1 MRLGSRALQPQAL
14 IIVGLL
20 LFVSAIFL
28 TVSPRNPPGFNHD
41 EMAITYNAATLA
53 AHGRDEY
60 GARFPLFIRSFG
72 DYKSPVYVYAL
83 AGIFTVTGP
92 STAVARTFS
101 AVLGLAAI
109 LAIFA
114 LALLMT
120 KRPLLSLAVT
130 LGAGLSPWL
139 FEISRLVFEV
149 ALEPLLI
156 TGLLIAV
163 YRVSAAEKWR
173 LTDAAAIGVL
183 LAAIAYA
190 YQAGKLLAV
199 LYAVAIAVFYGRRQP
214 KGVAVALGLFGLLLA
229 PLLPYNARHPGAI
242 SARFTPRTYIHHGM
256 SWWTIA
262 WDFVKHYFLNMNLW
276 EWATRGD
283 PNARHHVP
291 GTGSIFFVTTAI
303 ALVGLVVVL
312 RHHRSSPWWRFVV
325 FCALMSAVPSSLIS
339 GLNHSLG
346 LIALPV
352 FLAVFT
358 IPGLEWI
365 ASMRNVTLR
374 LAVVAVLVLGFS
386 AEAVRWQVVFHRDGP
401 KRADVFE
408 AGFEPAF
415 AGAVR
420 HGGTIYARRSD
431 HGAYIGSLL
440 FGLLD
445 GRPRSS
451 IVILEDGQNTP
462 RGAIVMGRPGEC
474 VGCTVL
480 GSSGEFQSY
489 IRPR

>member
-1 MRLGSRALQPQAL
+1 MRLGSRSLQPQTL
-14 IIVGLL
+14 IVVGLL
-20 LFVSAIFL
+20 LLVSVVFL

-60 GARFPLFIRSFG
+60 GARFPLFIKSFG

-83 AGIFTVTGP
+83 AAVFEVTGP

-101 AVLGLAAI
+101 AVLGLSAI
-109 LAIFA
+109 LMLFG
-114 LALLMT
+114 LALLVT
-120 KRPLLSLAVT
+120 RRPLLSLAVT
-130 LGAGLSPWL
+130 LGAGLAPWL

-156 TGLLIAV
+156 TSLLV
-163 YRVSAAEKWR
+163 LLYRASAATWR
-173 LTDAAAIGVL
+173 SADAVAIGVV
-183 LAAIAYA
+183 LAAISYA

-199 LYAVAIAVFYGRRQP
+199 LYAIGIAAFYGRRQP
-214 KGVAVALGLFGLLLA
+214 RRVALALGVFGLALA
-229 PLLPYNARHPGAI
+229 PLLPYNARHPGAL
-242 SARFTPRTYIHHGM
+242 SARFSGLTYVHHGM

-262 WDFVKHYFLNMNLW
+262 SDFVKHYLLNMDLW

-291 GTGSIFFVTTAI
+291 GTGSVFFVTTAL
-303 ALVGLVVVL
+303 ALLGLVVIV
-312 RHHRSSPWWRFVV
+312 RQRRSSPWWRFIV
-325 FCALMSAVPSSLIS
+325 FGALTSGVPSSLTS

-352 FLAVFT
+352 FMAVLT
-358 IPGLEWI
+358 IPALEWI
-365 ASMRNVTLR
+365 ATLR
-374 LAVVAVLVLGFS
+374 HVALRSALVAILVLGF
-386 AEAVRWQVVFHRDGP
+386 ATEAVRWQVVYHRDGP
-401 KRADVFE
+401 KRADQFE
-408 AGFEPAF
+408 AGFEGAF
-415 AGAVR
+415 DGALR

-440 FGLLD
+440 FGLLA

-462 RGAIVMGRPGEC
+462 PGATVMGRPGEC
-474 VGCTVL
+474 VGCVVL

-489 IRPR
+489 IRPG

>member
-1 MRLGSRALQPQAL
+1 MRLGPRALQPQVL
-14 IIVGLL
+14 IVVGLL
-20 LFVSAIFL
+20 LSVSALFL

-41 EMAITYNAATLA
+41 EMAITYNAATIA

-60 GARFPLFIRSFG
+60 GARFPLFIKSFG

-83 AGIFTVTGP
+83 AAVFTVTGP

-109 LAIFA
+109 LTLFA
-114 LALLMT
+114 LAWLLT
-120 KRPLLSLAVT
+120 KSPLISLAVT

-156 TGLLIAV
+156 AALLVALYRSSARTWRVADAVVIA
-163 YRVSAAEKWR
+163 
-173 LTDAAAIGVL
+173 VL
-183 LAAIAYA
+183 LAAISYA

-199 LYAVAIAVFYGRRQP
+199 LYAIGIAAFYGRRQP
-214 KGVAVALGLFGLLLA
+214 KRVALALGLFGLSLA
-229 PLLPYNARHPGAI
+229 PLLPYNARHPGAL
-242 SARFTPRTYIHHGM
+242 SARLQGLTYVHHGM
-256 SWWTIA
+256 SWWTIV

-291 GTGSIFFVTTAI
+291 GTGSIFFVTTAL
-303 ALVGLVVVL
+303 ALVGLVVVV
-312 RHHRSSPWWRFVV
+312 RQHRSSPWWRFVV
-325 FCALMSAVPSSLIS
+325 FGAVTSAVPSSLTS

-352 FLAVFT
+352 FLAVLT
-358 IPGLEWI
+358 IPALEWI
-365 ASMRNVTLR
+365 ASLR
-374 LAVVAVLVLGFS
+374 RVALRSAVIAIVVLGFA
-386 AEAVRWQVVFHRDGP
+386 AEATRWQVVYHRDGP

-408 AGFEPAF
+408 AGFKPAF
-415 AGAVR
+415 DGALR
-420 HGGTIYARRSD
+420 HGGTVYARRSD

-440 FGLLD
+440 YGLLA

-462 RGAIVMGRPGEC
+462 RGALVMGRPGEC

-489 IRPR
+489 IRPS

>member
-14 IIVGLL
+14 IVIGLL
-20 LFVSAIFL
+20 LLISAIFL

-41 EMAITYNAATLA
+41 EMAIAYNAATLA

-109 LAIFA
+109 LALFV
-114 LALLMT
+114 LALLVT
-120 KRPLLSLAVT
+120 RRPLLSLAVT

-156 TGLLIAV
+156 VGLLIAL
-163 YRVSAAEKWR
+163 YRVSAERWR
-173 LTDAAAIGVL
+173 VADAVAIGLL
-183 LAAIAYA
+183 LAAIAYT

-199 LYAVAIAVFYGRRQP
+199 LYAVGIAAFYGRRQP
-214 KGVAVALGLFGLLLA
+214 KGVALALGLFGLALA
-229 PLLPYNARHPGAI
+229 PLLPYDARHPGAL
-242 SARFTPRTYIHHGM
+242 SARFSPLTYIHHGM

-262 WDFVKHYFLNMNLW
+262 WEFVRHYVLNMNLW
-276 EWATRGD
+276 EWVTRGD

-291 GTGSIFFVTTAI
+291 GTGSLFFVTTAI
-303 ALVGLVVVL
+303 ALVGVVVVAQ
-312 RHHRSSPWWRFVV
+312 RHRSSPWWRFVI
-325 FCALMSAVPSSLIS
+325 FGTLTSAVPSSLTT

-352 FLAVFT
+352 FLAVLT
-358 IPGLEWI
+358 IPGLEWLT
-365 ASMRNVTLR
+365 SMRNVTLR
-374 LAVVAVLVLGFS
+374 LAVVSVLALGFS
-386 AEAVRWQVVFHRDGP
+386 AEAVRWQVIYHRDGP

-408 AGFEPAF
+408 AGFEDAF

-451 IVILEDGQNTP
+451 IVILEDGQNIP
-462 RGAIVMGRPGEC
+462 RGAVVMGRPGEC

-480 GSSGEFQSY
+480 GSSGKFQSY
-489 IRPR
+489 IRPS

>member
-1 MRLGSRALQPQAL
+1 MRLGSRSLQPQTL
-14 IIVGLL
+14 IVVGLL
-20 LFVSAIFL
+20 LLVSVVFL

-60 GARFPLFIRSFG
+60 GARFPLFIKSFG

-83 AGIFTVTGP
+83 AAVFEVTGP

-101 AVLGLAAI
+101 AVLGLSAI
-109 LAIFA
+109 LMLFG
-114 LALLMT
+114 LALLVT
-120 KRPLLSLAVT
+120 RRPLLSLAVT
-130 LGAGLSPWL
+130 LGAGLAPWL

-156 TGLLIAV
+156 TSLLV
-163 YRVSAAEKWR
+163 LLYRVSAATWR
-173 LTDAAAIGVL
+173 SADAVAIGVV
-183 LAAIAYA
+183 LAAISHA

-199 LYAVAIAVFYGRRQP
+199 LYAIGIAAFYGRRQP
-214 KGVAVALGLFGLLLA
+214 RRVALALGVFGLALA
-229 PLLPYNARHPGAI
+229 PLLPYNARHPGAL
-242 SARFTPRTYIHHGM
+242 SARFSGLTYVHHGM

-262 WDFVKHYFLNMNLW
+262 SDFVKHYLLNMDLW

-291 GTGSIFFVTTAI
+291 GTGSVFFVTTAL
-303 ALVGLVVVL
+303 ALLGLVVIV
-312 RHHRSSPWWRFVV
+312 RQRRSSPWWRFIV
-325 FCALMSAVPSSLIS
+325 FGALTSGVPSSLTS

-352 FLAVFT
+352 FMAVLT
-358 IPGLEWI
+358 IPALEWI
-365 ASMRNVTLR
+365 ATLR
-374 LAVVAVLVLGFS
+374 HLALRSALVAILVLGF
-386 AEAVRWQVVFHRDGP
+386 ATEAVRWQVVYHRDGP
-401 KRADVFE
+401 KRADQFE
-408 AGFEPAF
+408 AGFEGAF
-415 AGAVR
+415 DGALR

-440 FGLLD
+440 FGLLA

-462 RGAIVMGRPGEC
+462 PGATVMGRPGEC
-474 VGCTVL
+474 VGCVVL

-489 IRPR
+489 IRPG

>member
-14 IIVGLL
+14 IVIGLL
-20 LFVSAIFL
+20 LLISAIFL

-109 LAIFA
+109 LALFV
-114 LALLMT
+114 LALLVT
-120 KRPLLSLAVT
+120 RRPLLSLAVT

-156 TGLLIAV
+156 AGLLIAL
-163 YRVSAAEKWR
+163 YRVSAERWR
-173 LTDAAAIGVL
+173 VADAVAIGLL

-199 LYAVAIAVFYGRRQP
+199 LYAIGIAAFYGRRQP
-214 KGVAVALGLFGLLLA
+214 KRVALALGLFGLALG
-229 PLLPYNARHPGAI
+229 PLLPYNARHPGAL
-242 SARFTPRTYIHHGM
+242 SARFSPLTYIHHGM

-262 WDFVKHYFLNMNLW
+262 WEFVKHYFLNMNLW
-276 EWATRGD
+276 EWVTRGD

-291 GTGSIFFVTTAI
+291 GTGSLFFVTTAI
-303 ALVGLVVVL
+303 ALVGVVVVVQ
-312 RHHRSSPWWRFVV
+312 RHRSSPWWRFVILG
-325 FCALMSAVPSSLIS
+325 ALTSAVPSSLTT

-346 LIALPV
+346 LIALPI
-352 FLAVFT
+352 FLAVLT

-365 ASMRNVTLR
+365 TSMRNVTLR
-374 LAVVAVLVLGFS
+374 VAVVSVLALGFS
-386 AEAVRWQVVFHRDGP
+386 AEAVRWQVIYHRDGP

-408 AGFEPAF
+408 AGFEDAF

-451 IVILEDGQNTP
+451 IVILEDGQNIP
-462 RGAIVMGRPGEC
+462 RGAVVMGRPGEC

-480 GSSGEFQSY
+480 GSSGKFQSY
-489 IRPR
+489 MRPS

>member
-1 MRLGSRALQPQAL
+1 MRLGSRTLQPQAL
-14 IIVGLL
+14 IVVGLL
-20 LFVSAIFL
+20 LFVSAVYL
-28 TVSPRNPPGFNHD
+28 SVSSRNPPGFNHD

-60 GARFPLFIRSFG
+60 GARFPLFVKSFG

-83 AGIFTVTGP
+83 AAVFTVTGP

-109 LAIFA
+109 LVLFG
-114 LALLMT
+114 LALRVT
-120 KRPLLSLAVT
+120 GRPLISLAVT
-130 LGAGLSPWL
+130 LGAALAPWL

-156 TGLLIAV
+156 MLLILALH
-163 YRVSAAEKWR
+163 RVSVTTWR
-173 LTDAAAIGVL
+173 KADAVAIGAL
-183 LAAIAYA
+183 LAAISYA

-199 LYAVAIAVFYGRRQP
+199 LYAIAIAALYGRRRP
-214 KGVAVALGLFGLLLA
+214 KRVALALGVFGLALV
-229 PLLPYNARHPGAI
+229 PLLPYNARHPGAL
-242 SARFTPRTYIHHGM
+242 SARLTGLTYVHHGM

-262 WDFVKHYFLNMNLW
+262 WDFVKHYALNMNLW

-291 GTGSIFFVTTAI
+291 GTGSVFFVTTAL
-303 ALVGLVVVL
+303 ALVGLVVIA
-312 RHHRSSPWWRFVV
+312 RQHRSSPWWRFIVLG
-325 FCALMSAVPSSLIS
+325 ALTSGVPSSLTS

-352 FLAVFT
+352 FMAVLT
-358 IPGLEWI
+358 IPAIEWVV
-365 ASMRNVTLR
+365 SLR
-374 LAVVAVLVLGFS
+374 PVALRSALVAILVLGFS

-401 KRADVFE
+401 KRADQFE
-408 AGFEPAF
+408 AGFKGAF
-415 AGAVR
+415 DGALR
-420 HGGTIYARRSD
+420 HGGPIYARRSD

-440 FGLLD
+440 YGLLA

-451 IVILEDGQNTP
+451 IVILDDGQSTP
-462 RGAIVMGRPGEC
+462 PGATVMGRPGEC
-474 VGCTVL
+474 VGCVVL

-489 IRPR
+489 IRPG

>member
-1 MRLGSRALQPQAL
+1 MRLGSRSLQPQTL
-14 IIVGLL
+14 IVVGLL
-20 LFVSAIFL
+20 LLVSVVFL

-60 GARFPLFIRSFG
+60 GARFPLFIKSFG

-83 AGIFTVTGP
+83 AAVFEVTGP

-101 AVLGLAAI
+101 AVLGLSAI
-109 LAIFA
+109 LMLFG
-114 LALLMT
+114 LALLVT
-120 KRPLLSLAVT
+120 RRPLLSLAVT
-130 LGAGLSPWL
+130 LGAGLAPWL

-156 TGLLIAV
+156 TSLLV
-163 YRVSAAEKWR
+163 LLYRVSAATWR
-173 LTDAAAIGVL
+173 SADAVAIGVV
-183 LAAIAYA
+183 LAAISYA

-199 LYAVAIAVFYGRRQP
+199 LYAIGIAAFYGRRQP
-214 KGVAVALGLFGLLLA
+214 RRVALALGVFGLALA
-229 PLLPYNARHPGAI
+229 PLLPYNARHPGAL
-242 SARFTPRTYIHHGM
+242 SARFSGLTYVHHGM

-262 WDFVKHYFLNMNLW
+262 SDFVKHYLLNMDLW

-291 GTGSIFFVTTAI
+291 GTGSVFFVTTAL
-303 ALVGLVVVL
+303 ALLGLVVIV
-312 RHHRSSPWWRFVV
+312 RQRRSSPWWRFIV
-325 FCALMSAVPSSLIS
+325 FGALTSGVPSSLTS

-352 FLAVFT
+352 FMAVLT
-358 IPGLEWI
+358 IPALEWI
-365 ASMRNVTLR
+365 ATLR
-374 LAVVAVLVLGFS
+374 HVALRSALVAILVLGF
-386 AEAVRWQVVFHRDGP
+386 ATEAVRWQVVYHRDGP
-401 KRADVFE
+401 KRADQFE
-408 AGFEPAF
+408 AGFEGAF
-415 AGAVR
+415 DGALR

-440 FGLLD
+440 FGLLA

-462 RGAIVMGRPGEC
+462 PGATVMGRPGEC
-474 VGCTVL
+474 VGCVVL

-489 IRPR
+489 IRPG

>member
-1 MRLGSRALQPQAL
+1 MRLGSRSLQPQTL
-14 IIVGLL
+14 IVVGLL
-20 LFVSAIFL
+20 LLVSVVFL

-60 GARFPLFIRSFG
+60 GARFPLFIKSFG

-83 AGIFTVTGP
+83 AAVFEVTGP

-101 AVLGLAAI
+101 AVLGLSAI
-109 LAIFA
+109 LMLFG
-114 LALLMT
+114 LALLVT
-120 KRPLLSLAVT
+120 RRPLLSLAVT
-130 LGAGLSPWL
+130 LGAGLAPWL

-156 TGLLIAV
+156 TSLLV
-163 YRVSAAEKWR
+163 LLYRVSAATWR
-173 LTDAAAIGVL
+173 SADAVAIGVV
-183 LAAIAYA
+183 LAAISYA

-199 LYAVAIAVFYGRRQP
+199 LYAIGIAAFYGRRQP
-214 KGVAVALGLFGLLLA
+214 RRVALALGVFGLALA
-229 PLLPYNARHPGAI
+229 PLLPYNARHPGAL
-242 SARFTPRTYIHHGM
+242 SARFSGLTYVHHGM

-262 WDFVKHYFLNMNLW
+262 SDFVKHYLLNMDLW

-291 GTGSIFFVTTAI
+291 GTGSVFFVTTAL
-303 ALVGLVVVL
+303 ALLGLVVIV
-312 RHHRSSPWWRFVV
+312 RQRRSSPWWRFIV
-325 FCALMSAVPSSLIS
+325 FGALTSGVPSSLTS

-352 FLAVFT
+352 FMAVLT
-358 IPGLEWI
+358 IPALEWI
-365 ASMRNVTLR
+365 ATLR
-374 LAVVAVLVLGFS
+374 YVALRSALVALLVLGF
-386 AEAVRWQVVFHRDGP
+386 ATEAVRWQVVYHRDGP
-401 KRADVFE
+401 KRADQFE
-408 AGFEPAF
+408 AGFEGAF
-415 AGAVR
+415 DGALR

-440 FGLLD
+440 FGLLA

-462 RGAIVMGRPGEC
+462 PGATVMGRPGEC
-474 VGCTVL
+474 VGCVVL

-489 IRPR
+489 IRPG